1 MKILMA
7 DKDQA
12 HLQRAQVEIKNAGHT
27 LIPAVSIA
35 QLHRIMNEEHGIHAL
50 FVSQRIGTKED
61 LSHVDE
67 LKRTYPNVPII
78 VCAEHTTVEAAVT
91 SMKKDALDYIQ
102 KPFAPGDLAHVLK
115 ELEETLNKKGNGRQ
129 GTLPQRSGSPGDH
142 GRGSGLGDLLFES
155 KNPKTRQ
162 AFDIAFRAAETDAS
176 ILLLGPNG
184 TGKTVLAREI
194 HLRSPRSGQ
203 PFVTVSCP
211 SLSEHL
217 LESELFG
224 HVKGAFTG
232 AVNDSW
238 GKVHAADTGTLFL
251 DEIGDMPLQIQPRL
265 LRLLQEMKYERL
277 GETTVREA
285 DIRVISATNCPIL
298 EKVTD
303 GDFREDLLYRLNVIS
318 VHLPALNERIE
329 DLPDLIDYY
338 LAYYSA
344 HHGREGLAFGDEA
357 RDSLLQYSWPG
368 NLREMGNVI
377 ERTVIL
383 AESSLIGVEILPPE
397 IISAATPAPTPGQP
411 VTLDTLTEHHIK
423 KVLDQSESLEEAAHT
438 LGIDTAT
445 LYRKRKKMGLLDTD
459 PSHKEKP

>member
-1 MKILMA
+1 MA
-7 DKDQA
+7 DKDQVY
-12 HLQRAQVEIKNAGHT
+12 LQRAQAEIQHAGHIM
-27 LIPAVSIA
+27 IPAVSFRQI
-35 QLHRIMNEEHGIHAL
+35 HRIMSEERDIQAL
-50 FVSQRIGTKED
+50 FVSQRFGKNED

-67 LKRTYPNVPII
+67 LKETYPAIPII

-91 SMKKDALDYIQ
+91 SMKKNACDYIQ
-102 KPFAPGDLAHVLK
+102 KSHAPGELAKIVK
-115 ELEETLNKKGNGRQ
+115 EIEKTVDERRREKREAAAHTRTSSRN
-129 GTLPQRSGSPGDH
+129 PGLDA
-142 GRGSGLGDLLFES
+142 LLFES
-155 KNPKTRQ
+155 KNEKTRQ
-162 AFDIAFRAAETDAS
+162 AYDIAFRAATTDAS

-194 HLRSPRSGQ
+194 HLRSLRREQ

-238 GKVHAADTGTLFL
+238 GKVHAADSGTLFL

-298 EKVTD
+298 EKVTE
-303 GDFREDLLYRLNVIS
+303 GEFREDLLYRLNVIS
-318 VHLPALNERIE
+318 VHLPSLKERVE
-329 DLPDLIDYY
+329 DLPDLIDDSLTFYCT
-338 LAYYSA
+338 
-344 HHGREGLAFGDEA
+344 HHGREKMTFSDEA
-357 RDSLLQYSWPG
+357 QQALLQYTWPG

-377 ERTVIL
+377 ERAVIL
-383 AESSLIGVEILPPE
+383 ADAASIGVEILPPE
-397 IISAATPAPTPGQP
+397 ITHAAPGTPVPGQP
-411 VTLDTLTEHHIK
+411 VSLDTLTELHIK
-423 KVLDQSESLEEAAHT
+423 KVLEQSDSLEDAAHT

-445 LYRKRKKMGLLDTD
+445 LYRKRKKMGLLDTG
-459 PSHKEKP
+459 PSDHPNDRSKEIN